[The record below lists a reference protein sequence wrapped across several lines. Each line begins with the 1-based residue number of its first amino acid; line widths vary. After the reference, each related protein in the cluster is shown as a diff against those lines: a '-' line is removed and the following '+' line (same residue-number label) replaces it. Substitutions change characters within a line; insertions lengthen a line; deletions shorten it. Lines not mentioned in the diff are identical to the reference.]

1 MTLLRDA
8 HDVLLLDLDG
18 TVYAGKDPI
27 PGAVEALSGGSEKQ
41 YFVTNN
47 ASRAPEDVAEHLRSL
62 GFATSA
68 EFVVTS
74 SEAAARVLA
83 GKLGPGS
90 RVLVVGTDA
99 LADEIAKVGLEPV
112 RSADDDPVAVVQG
125 HSVDTG
131 WKMLAE
137 AVLAIRAGALW
148 VATNIDATLPTER
161 GLVLGNGSMVAAV
174 GNATEVEPIVAGKPA
189 APIMRDA
196 IERSGARSAL
206 VVGDRLDTD
215 IAGANETDLPSLLVL
230 TGVSTAAELLRAPR
244 HLRPTHIG
252 PDLGVLNEDEIAS
265 RVDRKDGW
273 AVRIEDDV
281 LSVRFEGEG
290 APDAFEGALATLHVA
305 WSGSAFGDVRFE
317 GDHLGDLRSL
327 LGC

>member
-18 TVYAGKDPI
+18 TVYAGKNPI
-27 PGAVEALSGGSEKQ
+27 PGAVEALSGGNEKQ

-47 ASRAPEDVAEHLRSL
+47 ASRAPSDVAEHLREL
-62 GFATSA
+62 GFDTSA

-83 GKLGPGS
+83 GKLEPGS

-99 LADEIAKVGLEPV
+99 LAAEIHKVGLRPV
-112 RSADDDPVAVVQG
+112 RSADDEPVAVVQG

-131 WKMLAE
+131 WPILAE
-137 AVLAIRAGALW
+137 AVLAVRSGALW

-174 GNATEVEPIVAGKPA
+174 RNATGVEPLVAGKPA

-196 IERSGARSAL
+196 VERSGARSAL

-215 IAGANETDLPSLLVL
+215 IAGANEAALPSLLVL
-230 TGVSTAAELLRAPR
+230 TGVSTAPELLRAAE

-252 PDLGVLNEDEIAS
+252 PDLGVLNQEES
-265 RVDRKDGW
+265 VSTVGRKDGW
-273 AVRIEDDV
+273 TIGIEDRI
-281 LSVRFEGEG
+281 LSVRFDG
-290 APDAFEGALATLHVA
+290 AAEVDAFQGLLAVLDIA
-305 WSGSAFGDVRFE
+305 WSGAEFVDLRFDGE
-317 GDHLGDLRSL
+317 GLADLRSL
-327 LGC
+327 LAC

>member
-1 MTLLRDA
+1 MTVLRDL

-47 ASRAPEDVAEHLRSL
+47 ASRAPEDVAEHLRGL
-62 GFATSA
+62 GFDTTA

-74 SEAAARVLA
+74 SEAGARVLA
-83 GKLGPGS
+83 GKLDQGS

-99 LADEIAKVGLEPV
+99 LANEITKVGLVPV

-174 GNATEVEPIVAGKPA
+174 RNATEIEPIVAGKPA
-189 APIMRDA
+189 APIMHDA

-215 IAGANETDLPSLLVL
+215 IAGANEIDLPSLLVL

-252 PDLGVLNEDEIAS
+252 PDLGVLNKDETAS
-265 RVDRKDGW
+265 SVGGKTGW
-273 AVRIEDDV
+273 TVGVENEV
-281 LSVRFEGEG
+281 LSVQYSGDG
-290 APDAFEGALATLHVA
+290 QPDAFEGALATLHVA
-305 WSGSAFGDVRFE
+305 WSGSPFSDVHFE
-317 GDHLGDLRSL
+317 GDRLGDLRSL

>member
-83 GKLGPGS
+83 GKLDPGS
-90 RVLVVGTDA
+90 RVLVVGADA
-99 LADEIAKVGLEPV
+99 LADEITKVGLQPV

-174 GNATEVEPIVAGKPA
+174 RNATDIEPIVAGKPA
-189 APIMRDA
+189 APIMHDA
-196 IERSGARSAL
+196 IERSEARSAL

-215 IAGANETDLPSLLVL
+215 IAGANEIGLPSLLVL

-252 PDLGVLNEDEIAS
+252 PDLGVLNRDEIAS
-265 RVDRKDGW
+265 SVGSKTGW
-273 AVRIEDDV
+273 TVGIDNEV
-281 LSVRFEGEG
+281 LSVRYSGDG
-290 APDAFEGALATLHVA
+290 TPDAFEGALATLHVA
-305 WSGSAFGDVRFE
+305 WSGPAFSDVRFE
-317 GDHLGDLRSL
+317 GDRLGDLRSL

>member
-1 MTLLRDA
+1 MTVLRDA

-18 TVYAGKDPI
+18 TVYAGKEPI

-47 ASRAPEDVAEHLRSL
+47 ASRAPSDVAEHLREL
-62 GFATSA
+62 GFDTTA

-83 GKLGPGS
+83 DRFDPGS

-99 LADEIAKVGLEPV
+99 LATEIEKVGLTPV
-112 RSADDDPVAVVQG
+112 RSADEQPVAVVQG

-131 WKMLAE
+131 WPMLAE
-137 AVLAIRAGALW
+137 AVLAVRAGALW
-148 VATNIDATLPTER
+148 VATNVDATLPTER

-174 GNATEVEPIVAGKPA
+174 RNATDVEPIVAGKPA

-196 IERSGARSAL
+196 VERSGAKSAL

-215 IAGANETDLPSLLVL
+215 IAGANEAALPSLLVL
-230 TGVSTAAELLRAPR
+230 TGVSTAPELLRAPK

-252 PDLGVLNEDEIAS
+252 SDLGVLNKDESAS
-265 RVDRKDGW
+265 EVAGKDGW
-273 AVRIEDDV
+273 TVGIDDEV
-281 LSVRFEGEG
+281 LSVRFEGAAEM
-290 APDAFEGALATLHVA
+290 DAFEGLLAVLDVA
-305 WSGSAFGDVRFE
+305 WSGSEFSDVRFD
-317 GDHLGDLRSL
+317 GDGLADLRSL

>member
-1 MTLLRDA
+1 MLRGA

-27 PGAVEALSGGSEKQ
+27 PGAVEALSGGSETQ

-47 ASRAPEDVAEHLRSL
+47 ASRAPGDVADHLRAL
-62 GFATSA
+62 GFDTSA
-68 EFVVTS
+68 QFVVTS

-83 GKLGPGS
+83 GRLDPGS

-99 LADEIAKVGLEPV
+99 LADEVTKVGLVPV
-112 RSADDDPVAVVQG
+112 RSADAGPAAVVQG

-131 WKMLAE
+131 WEILAE
-137 AVLAIRAGALW
+137 AVLAIRAGAFW
-148 VATNIDATLPTER
+148 VATNTDATLPTER

-174 GNATEVEPIVAGKPA
+174 RSATGIEPVVAGKPA

-215 IAGANETDLPSLLVL
+215 IAGANQVDLPSLLVL
-230 TGVSTAAELLRAPR
+230 TGVSTAEELLRAPQ
-244 HLRPTHIG
+244 HLRPTHVG
-252 PDLGVLNEDEIAS
+252 LDLGVLNEDEGAS
-265 RVDRKDGW
+265 AIGGKDGW
-273 AVRIEDDV
+273 TVGVDGNTLVVEFDGDADPRPLEGLLAV
-281 LSVRFEGEG
+281 
-290 APDAFEGALATLHVA
+290 LHVA
-305 WSGSAFGDVRFE
+305 WSEIEFSNIRCHDAR
-317 GDHLGDLRSL
+317 LGDLRAL

>member
-47 ASRAPEDVAEHLRSL
+47 ASRAPQDVAEHLRDL
-62 GFATSA
+62 GFDTSA

-83 GKLGPGS
+83 GTLDAGA

-99 LADEIAKVGLEPV
+99 LANEISKVGLEPV
-112 RSADDDPVAVVQG
+112 RSADEDPVAVVQG

-131 WKMLAE
+131 WKILAE

-174 GNATEVEPIVAGKPA
+174 RNATDVEPLVAGKPA
-189 APIMRDA
+189 APIMHDA

-215 IAGANETDLPSLLVL
+215 IAGANESDLPSLLVL

-244 HLRPTHIG
+244 HLRPTYIG
-252 PDLGVLNEDEIAS
+252 SDLGVLNQDESAS
-265 RVDRKDGW
+265 RVGSKDGW
-273 AVRIEDDV
+273 TVGIEHGL
-281 LSVRFEGEG
+281 LSVRFDRDTT
-290 APDAFEGALATLHVA
+290 PDTFEGALAVLHVA
-305 WSGSAFGDVRFE
+305 WSSTDFDEVRFD
-317 GDHLGDLRSL
+317 GDSLGDLKSL

>member
-18 TVYAGKDPI
+18 TVYAGKDPV

-47 ASRAPEDVAEHLRSL
+47 ASRAPQDVAEHLRSL
-62 GFATSA
+62 GFDTSA

-83 GKLGPGS
+83 GKLDVGS

-99 LADEIAKVGLEPV
+99 LANEISKVGLEPV
-112 RSADDDPVAVVQG
+112 RSADDHPVAVVQG

-137 AVLAIRAGALW
+137 AVLAVRAGALW
-148 VATNIDATLPTER
+148 VATNVDATLPTER

-174 GNATEVEPIVAGKPA
+174 RNATGVEPIVAGKPA
-189 APIMRDA
+189 APIMHDA
-196 IERSGARSAL
+196 IERSEARSAL

-215 IAGANETDLPSLLVL
+215 IAGANEVQLPSLLVL

-252 PDLGVLNEDEIAS
+252 PDLGVLNKDEVAS
-265 RVDRKDGW
+265 RVDRKIGW
-273 AVRIEDDV
+273 TVEIEDEV
-281 LSVRFEGEG
+281 LSVRFDGDG
-290 APDAFEGALATLHVA
+290 VPDAFEGALATLHVA
-305 WSGSAFGDVRFE
+305 WSGSEFTDVRFE
-317 GDHLGDLRSL
+317 GDHLGELQSL
-327 LGC
+327 LR

>member
-62 GFATSA
+62 GFDTTA

-83 GKLGPGS
+83 ERLDPGA

-99 LADEIAKVGLEPV
+99 LAKEITKVGLKPV

-131 WKMLAE
+131 WRMLAE

-174 GNATEVEPIVAGKPA
+174 RNATDIEPIVAGKPA
-189 APIMRDA
+189 SPIMHDA
-196 IERSGARSAL
+196 IERSGAHSAL

-230 TGVSTAAELLRAPR
+230 TGVSTAAELLHAPR

-252 PDLGVLNEDEIAS
+252 PDLGVLNKEEIAS
-265 RVDRKDGW
+265 SVGAKDGW
-273 AVRIEDDV
+273 AVGIDNGV
-281 LSVRFEGEG
+281 LSVRYDGDVE
-290 APDAFEGALATLHVA
+290 PDPFEGALAVLHVA
-305 WSGSAFGDVRFE
+305 WSGSEFSDVRFE
-317 GDHLGDLRSL
+317 GDLLGDVRSL

>member
-47 ASRAPEDVAEHLRSL
+47 ASRAPQDVAEHLRGL
-62 GFATSA
+62 GFDTSA

-83 GKLGPGS
+83 GKLNAGA

-99 LADEIAKVGLEPV
+99 LANEISKVGLEPV

-137 AVLAIRAGALW
+137 AVLAVRAGALW

-174 GNATEVEPIVAGKPA
+174 RNATDVEPIVAGKPA
-189 APIMRDA
+189 APIMHDA
-196 IERSGARSAL
+196 IERSGAHSAL

-215 IAGANETDLPSLLVL
+215 IAGANEIELPSLLVL
-230 TGVSTAAELLRAPR
+230 TGVSTAAELLRAPQ

-252 PDLGVLNEDEIAS
+252 PDLGVLNQDESAS
-265 RVDRKDGW
+265 RVGSKDGW
-273 AVRIEDDV
+273 AVGIDGGV
-281 LSVRFEGEG
+281 LSVRFDRDT
-290 APDAFEGALATLHVA
+290 APDVFEGALAVLHVA
-305 WSGSAFGDVRFE
+305 WSDSEFTEVRFE
-317 GDHLGDLRSL
+317 GTGLGDLRSL

>member
-62 GFATSA
+62 GFDTGA

-74 SEAAARVLA
+74 SETAARVLA
-83 GKLGPGS
+83 GRLDPGS

-99 LADEIAKVGLEPV
+99 LANEITKVGLEPV
-112 RSADDDPVAVVQG
+112 RSADDHPVAVVQG

-131 WKMLAE
+131 WSMLAE

-174 GNATEVEPIVAGKPA
+174 RNATDIEPIVAGKPA
-189 APIMRDA
+189 APIMHDA

-215 IAGANETDLPSLLVL
+215 IAGANETNLPSLLVL

-252 PDLGVLNEDEIAS
+252 SDLGVLNKDEAAS
-265 RVDRKDGW
+265 SVGSKDGW
-273 AVRIEDDV
+273 TVGIDGEV
-281 LSVRFEGEG
+281 LSVRFDGDS
-290 APDAFEGALATLHVA
+290 APDAFEGALAVLHVA
-305 WSGSAFGDVRFE
+305 WSGSEFSEVRIE
-317 GDHLGDLRSL
+317 GDRLGDLRSL

>member
-47 ASRAPEDVAEHLRSL
+47 ASRAPEDVAEHLRGL
-62 GFATSA
+62 GFDTSA

-83 GKLGPGS
+83 DRLDSGAP
-90 RVLVVGTDA
+90 VLVVGTDA

-112 RSADDDPVAVVQG
+112 RSADDNPVAVVQG
-125 HSVDTG
+125 HSVETG
-131 WKMLAE
+131 WAILAE

-174 GNATEVEPIVAGKPA
+174 RNATDIEPVVAGKPA
-189 APIMRDA
+189 APIMQDA

-215 IAGANETDLPSLLVL
+215 IAGANETQLPSLLVL
-230 TGVSTAAELLRAPR
+230 TGVSTAAELLRAPE

-252 PDLGVLNEDEIAS
+252 YDLDVLNRPEDAS
-265 RVDRKDGW
+265 RVGVKDGW
-273 AVRIEDDV
+273 TVAIDDAV
-281 LSVRFEGEG
+281 LSVRFDGDSE
-290 APDAFEGALATLHVA
+290 PDALDGALAVLHVA
-305 WSGSAFGDVRFE
+305 WSGTDFSEVRFE
-317 GDHLGDLRSL
+317 GDRLGDLRSL